1 MFLRIKITNLRKVI
15 FDVIHL
21 CYFKNKESL
30 GINKESMRL
39 MK

>member
-1 MFLRIKITNLRKVI
+1 MFLRIKVANLRKAV
-15 FDVIHL
+15 FDATHL